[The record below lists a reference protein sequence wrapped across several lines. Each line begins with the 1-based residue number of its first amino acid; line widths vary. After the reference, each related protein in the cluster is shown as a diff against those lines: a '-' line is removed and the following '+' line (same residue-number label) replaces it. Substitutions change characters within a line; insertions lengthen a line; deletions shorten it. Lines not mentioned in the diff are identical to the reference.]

1 MGDKEPI
8 TAKSIFNVEMMETD
22 SETVS
27 ENLTG
32 WRITSLTS
40 REVKIALT
48 FENPL
53 EVSQG
58 DERDALLVFANLG

>member
-1 MGDKEPI
+1 MPI
-8 TAKSIFNVEMMETD
+8 KAESLFTVKMMETD

-32 WRITSLTS
+32 WRITSLTP
-40 REVKIALT
+40 REVKLALR
-48 FENPL
+48 FANPL

-58 DERDALLVFANLG
+58 DERDSLLVFADLG

>member
-1 MGDKEPI
+1 MPI
-8 TAKSIFNVEMMETD
+8 KAESLFTVKMMETD

-32 WRITSLTS
+32 WRITSLTP
-40 REVKIALT
+40 REVKLALT
-48 FENPL
+48 FANPL

-58 DERDALLVFANLG
+58 DERDSLLVFADLG